1 MFGGLCLD
9 VVSHDLKN
17 GTGKSRF
24 WGWCNLLKFKSICLT
39 WIKAEIEEALQT
51 QGYFAS
57 PKCKY
62 LIFAHHVCGK
72 EIQNLTL

>member
-24 WGWCNLLKFKSICLT
+24 WGWCNLLKFKSIRLT
-39 WIKAEIEEALQT
+39 WIKAEIEEAL
-51 QGYFAS
+51 
-57 PKCKY
+57 
-62 LIFAHHVCGK
+62 
-72 EIQNLTL
+72 